1 MRVRFWGTRGSI
13 ARPGPGTLRYGG
25 NTSCVEVRSDDGSL
39 VVLDCGTGAHEF
51 AQHMRR
57 SGDIPRRGHLL
68 IGHTHWD
75 HIQGFPFFEPLFMSD
90 GEWDLFGPSAGRRNL
105 EDALKGQMEY
115 EYHPIAL
122 PDIDGKVIFHDL
134 TEGVFD
140 CGSIRVTT
148 RYLNHPALTL
158 GYRLEA
164 DGASVVYATDHE
176 PRSLYPLDGTP
187 GSLPMH
193 HEDRRHVEFLSQ
205 ADLVIHDAQYTMS
218 EFPDRAGWGH
228 TPVERAVD
236 YAIGARVSRLALFHH
251 DPGREDPEVDE
262 IVESARKRAALGSH
276 VPDVFAASEGTE
288 IELPRRPEAVHSP
301 IVSGEAALLSRVPRR
316 ASTVLIVED
325 DPEIVKFLRM
335 ALDEERVRLLE
346 ARDGETAVA
355 LAEAE
360 QPSLVL
366 LDLNLPLLDGME
378 VCRRLRASAK
388 RRVREMPV
396 LILTG
401 MRRRQEDVAN
411 AFLAGATDYLTKPI
425 KPTLL
430 RAVVR
435 GWLMRTRPD

>member
-1 MRVRFWGTRGSI
+1 MKIRFWGTRGSI
-13 ARPGPGTLRYGG
+13 PRPGPSTVRYGG
-25 NTSCVEVRSDDGSL
+25 NTSCVEVRSDAGARL
-39 VVLDCGTGAHEF
+39 VLDSGTGAHELG
-51 AQHMRR
+51 ARLCAE
-57 SGDIPRRGHLL
+57 GAPARGHLL

-75 HIQGFPFFEPLFMSD
+75 HIQGFPFFDPLFLRE
-90 GEWDLFGPSAGRRNL
+90 GEWDLFGPSGGRRNL
-105 EDALKGQMEY
+105 KTAIEGQMTY
-115 EYHPIAL
+115 EYHPIEL
-122 PDIDGKVIFHDL
+122 PDLDAGQRNFHDL

-176 PRSLYPLDGTP
+176 PRSLYPLDGEP
-187 GSLPMH
+187 GDLPLH
-193 HEDRRHVEFLSQ
+193 HEDQKHVQFLEQ
-205 ADLVIHDAQYTMS
+205 ADLVIHDAQYRLN

-236 YAIGARVSRLALFHH
+236 YAIGAGAGRLALFHH
-251 DPGREDPEVDE
+251 DPAREDPEVDVL
-262 IVESARKRAALGSH
+262 VELARKRAALGSH
-276 VPDVFAASEGTE
+276 VPEVFAAAEGME
-288 IELPRRPEAVHSP
+288 IELPRRAAALQGP
-301 IVSGEAALLSRVPRR
+301 IASDEAALLSQVPRR

-325 DPEIVKFLRM
+325 DPDITNFLRK
-335 ALDEERVRLLE
+335 ALERERVRLLE
-346 ARDGETAVA
+346 AGDGEAAVA

-378 VCRRLRASAK
+378 VCRRLRSSGN
-388 RRVREMPV
+388 RRVREAPV

-401 MRRRQEDVAN
+401 MRRREEDVAN

-430 RAVVR
+430 RSVVR